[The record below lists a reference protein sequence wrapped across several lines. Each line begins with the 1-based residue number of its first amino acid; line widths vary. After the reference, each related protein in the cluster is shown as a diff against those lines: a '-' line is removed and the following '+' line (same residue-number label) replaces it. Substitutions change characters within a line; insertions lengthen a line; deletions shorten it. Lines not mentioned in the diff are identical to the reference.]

1 MVKNLP
7 ANSGDARDVSLIPGL
22 GWSPGEGHGNPFQCS
37 YLENSMDRGAWQV
50 TVHGTTKSQTWLIRY
65 THTHTHTHSGYR
77 HLLFFCFAFPSTQ
90 VPPPGLNSQLE
101 LSHYICIPA
110 QEGKRRKAPT
120 PPFEGISWESHT
132 KLLIIF
138 HLPEISQWIVLHRK
152 LRIIIFILGNE
163 IPA

>member
-1 MVKNLP
+1 MWVW
-7 ANSGDARDVSLIPGL
+7 SL
-22 GWSPGEGHGNPFQCS
+22 GWDDLLEKGMATHSSVLTWKIPWTEVPGRLQSTGPQRVRHDWSG
-37 YLENSMDRGAWQV
+37 
-50 TVHGTTKSQTWLIRY
+50 
-65 THTHTHTHSGYR
+65 THTHTHIHTHTHSGYR

-110 QEGKRRKAPT
+110 QEGKRRKDPT

-132 KLLIIF
+132 KLLIIS
-138 HLPEISQWIVLHRK
+138 HLPEISQWKLHRK

>member
-1 MVKNLP
+1 
-7 ANSGDARDVSLIPGL
+7 
-22 GWSPGEGHGNPFQCS
+22 
-37 YLENSMDRGAWQV
+37 MDRGAWQV
-50 TVHGTTKSQTWLIRY
+50 TWGHKESDMTDQV
-65 THTHTHTHSGYR
+65 HTHTHTYSGYR

-110 QEGKRRKAPT
+110 QEGKRRKDPT

-132 KLLIIF
+132 KLLIIS
-138 HLPEISQWIVLHRK
+138 HLPEISQRIVLYRK
-152 LRIIIFILGNE
+152 PRIIIFILGNE